1 MHPELSF
8 EEVSTGLYI
17 QKHLSDWGIDF
28 SSGWAGNGIVGA
40 ISGKQKNGPVIALR
54 ADMDA
59 LPIQEIEGRT
69 YGSQNNG
76 VMHACGHDVH
86 TTCLLGAAK
95 ILHELRSNFDGQV
108 IVIFQ
113 PGEEKLPGGASIMIE
128 EGLFEKYRPD
138 AIVGLHVH
146 PPLEVGKVGFKSGI
160 YMASADEIYITV
172 EGKGGHAAL
181 PQDCIDPVV
190 ISAQLITSLQ
200 TIISRLGDPTV
211 PSVLS
216 FGKIWSDG
224 GATNVIPDRVYI
236 EGTFRAM
243 DEDFRA
249 RAHEALST
257 QCESLGRAYGANI
270 NLDLRKGYPCLINDA
285 PTTQKAIKAATEYL
299 GPTEVVEL
307 PIRMTAEDFSYYSHH
322 VPACFFRLGT
332 GNPEKGITSPVHTNS
347 FDIDEDALKVGA
359 GTLAQIALNHLLH

>member
-8 EEVSTGLYI
+8 EEVSTSLYI
-17 QKHLSDWGIDF
+17 QENLTDWGIEF
-28 SSGWAGNGIVGA
+28 TSGWAENGIVGV
-40 ISGKQKNGPVIALR
+40 INGSIGNGPVIALR

-59 LPIQEIEGRT
+59 LPIQEVEGRS
-69 YGSQNNG
+69 YGSQNSG

-86 TTCLLGAAK
+86 TACLLGATK
-95 ILHELRSNFDGQV
+95 ILNELKSSFRGQV

-128 EGLFEKYRPD
+128 EGLFDKHRPD

-243 DEDFRA
+243 DESFRS
-249 RAHEALST
+249 RAHEALAA
-257 QCESLGRAYGANI
+257 QCKYLGEAHGARVE
-270 NLDLRKGYPCLINDA
+270 LDLRKGYPCLINDES
-285 PTTQKAIKAATEYL
+285 TTESAIKAASDYL
-299 GPTEVVEL
+299 GSSKVVEL
-307 PIRMTAEDFSYYSHH
+307 PIRMTAEDFFILFSSRT
-322 VPACFFRLGT
+322 CMLF
-332 GNPEKGITSPVHTNS
+332 
-347 FDIDEDALKVGA
+347 
-359 GTLAQIALNHLLH
+359 